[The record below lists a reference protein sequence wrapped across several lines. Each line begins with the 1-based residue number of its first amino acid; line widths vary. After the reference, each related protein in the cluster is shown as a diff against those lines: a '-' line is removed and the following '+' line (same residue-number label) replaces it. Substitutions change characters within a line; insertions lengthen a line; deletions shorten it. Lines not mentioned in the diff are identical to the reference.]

1 MAARSPLSLHL
12 WLYSPRTG
20 PARGEGPVLKPPVFC
35 PLQVPVGDTEN
46 RHVAAQRTPALR

>member
-12 WLYSPRTG
+12 WLYLPRTG